1 MNGMDY
7 KVGEDVN
14 EFDTPVSHHI
24 CCECGNMFTVC
35 PPVSDDKQ
43 FGGCLSE
50 ECESYDINRDV
61 DALLFFGC
69 SIKRREGRIEDG

>member
-1 MNGMDY
+1 MNGMDF

-14 EFDTPVSHHI
+14 EFGTPVSHHI
-24 CCECGNMFTVC
+24 CCECGDMFTVC
-35 PPVSDDKQ
+35 PPALDGVQ
-43 FGGCLSE
+43 WGGCQSE

-69 SIKRREGRIEDG
+69 TLHRKDE

>member
-1 MNGMDY
+1 MNGWDI

-14 EFDTPVSHHI
+14 TYGTPVSHHV

-35 PPVSDDKQ
+35 PTSTEKNW
-43 FGGCLSE
+43 GGCQSE
-50 ECESYDINRDV
+50 NCESYDINRDV

-69 SIKRREGRIEDG
+69 TIKRRGA